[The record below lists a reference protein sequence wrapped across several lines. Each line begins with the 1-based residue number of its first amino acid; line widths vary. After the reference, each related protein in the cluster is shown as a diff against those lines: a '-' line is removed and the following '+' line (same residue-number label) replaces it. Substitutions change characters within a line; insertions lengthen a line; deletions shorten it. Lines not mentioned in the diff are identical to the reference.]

1 MIRDGVAAACST
13 RSVATAVAVPAGPEA
28 VLGLRS
34 KSGKYA
40 PQTSTRSRWPGRI
53 VAATG
58 PRSTAI

>member
-1 MIRDGVAAACST
+1 
-13 RSVATAVAVPAGPEA
+13 